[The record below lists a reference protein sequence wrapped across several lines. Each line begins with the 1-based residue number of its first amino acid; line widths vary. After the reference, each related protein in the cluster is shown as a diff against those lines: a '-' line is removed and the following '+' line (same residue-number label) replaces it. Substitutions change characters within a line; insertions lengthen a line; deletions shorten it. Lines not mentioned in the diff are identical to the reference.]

1 MTIILMNIIVMAMN
15 FEGASSEYNYAL
27 YILNLIFSVV
37 FIVEAILKLIGF
49 GVMGY
54 FRNGWN

>member
-1 MTIILMNIIVMAMN
+1 MAMN